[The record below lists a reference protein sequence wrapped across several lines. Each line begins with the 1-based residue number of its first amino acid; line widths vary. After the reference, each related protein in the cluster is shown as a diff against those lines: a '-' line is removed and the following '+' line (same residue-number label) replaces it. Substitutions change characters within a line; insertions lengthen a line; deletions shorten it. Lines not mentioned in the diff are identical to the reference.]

1 MSFVINPYRFGGGG
15 GAGIPT
21 AADLLAYW
29 ALDNRLDSH
38 TGGYDLTI
46 TGGIGFSDAN
56 TPPNPDAASFINGTA
71 LSATDAELPLP
82 TGAQTFAAWV
92 RSTNLTNNQDIMSC
106 WDTVGDRAFL
116 LRFVGSTNKFNFRI
130 SSTGSDS
137 ITIDSATSLVVATW
151 THVCAVFVPSTSI
164 TLYVDG
170 VADGTN
176 TTSIPASVNDSAD
189 AFVMGNRTVGGT
201 SSFWLGQID
210 EACIFDKAL
219 SADEV
224 AWLAG
229 DKFYADL

>member
-1 MSFVINPYRFGGGG
+1 MILNPYRF
-15 GAGIPT
+15 AAADTGIPS

-29 ALDNRLDSH
+29 ALDNLADSH
-38 TGGYDLTI
+38 TGGYTLTS
-46 TGGIGFSDAN
+46 TGSVSFSGAN
-56 TPPNPDAASFINGTA
+56 SPPNPYAAFFDIGKS
-71 LSATDAELPLP
+71 LSATDAALPLT

-92 RSTNLTNNQDIMSC
+92 RSVNLANNQDIMTC

-116 LRFVGSTNKFNFRI
+116 LRFVGSSNKLNFRI
-130 SSTGSDS
+130 SSTGTDN
-137 ITIDSATSLVVATW
+137 ITIDSTTSLVLNTW

-164 TLYVDG
+164 TIYVDG

-176 TTSIPASVNDSAD
+176 TTSIPASINDSAD
-189 AFVMGNRTVGGT
+189 DFVMGNRTVGGT
-201 SSFWLGQID
+201 SSFWKGQID

>member
-1 MSFVINPYRFGGGG
+1 MIINPYRFATGDT
-15 GAGIPT
+15 GIPT

-29 ALDNRLDSH
+29 ALDNATDSH
-38 TGGYDLTI
+38 TGGYDLTK
-46 TGGIGFSDAN
+46 TGVTFDDAN
-56 TPPNPDAASFINGTA
+56 TPPNPNAAQFASGYS
-71 LSATDAELPLP
+71 LSATNAELPLT

-92 RSTNLTNNQDIMSC
+92 RSTNLTNNQDITAC

-116 LRFVGSTNKFNFRI
+116 LRFVGSSNKLNFRI

-137 ITIDSATSLVVATW
+137 ATIDSSTSLVVDTW

-164 TLYVDG
+164 TIYIDG
-170 VADGTN
+170 VSDASN
-176 TTSIPASVNDSAD
+176 TTSIPASINDSAD
-189 AFVMGNRTVGGT
+189 DFVMGNRLVGGT
-201 SSFWLGQID
+201 SNFWLGQID

-219 SADEV
+219 SDDEV

>member
-1 MSFVINPYRFGGGG
+1 MIINPYRYS
-15 GAGIPT
+15 AADDGIPS

-46 TGGIGFSDAN
+46 TNAVSFSGAN
-56 TPPNPDAASFINGTA
+56 SPPNPDAAVFGTGVS
-71 LSATDAELPLP
+71 LSTTDAALPLP

-92 RSTNLTNNQDIMSC
+92 RSTNLTNNQDIMTC

-116 LRFVGSTNKFNFRI
+116 LRFVGSSNKLNFRI

-137 ITIDSATSLVVATW
+137 ITIDSATSLVVSTW

-164 TLYVDG
+164 TIYIDG
-170 VADGTN
+170 VSDASN
-176 TTSIPASVNDSAD
+176 TTSIPATVYDSPEP
-189 AFVMGNRTVGGT
+189 FVMGNRTVGGT
-201 SSFWLGQID
+201 SNFFNGQID

>member
-1 MSFVINPYRFGGGG
+1 MILNPYRF
-15 GAGIPT
+15 AAADTGIPS

-46 TGGIGFSDAN
+46 TGSIGFGGAN
-56 TPPNPDAASFINGTA
+56 TPPNPDAVTFSNGVS
-71 LSATDAELPLP
+71 LSTTDAALPLP

-92 RSTNLTNNQDIMSC
+92 RSISLTNNQDIMTC

-116 LRFVGSTNKFNFRI
+116 LRFVGSSNKLNFRI
-130 SSTGSDS
+130 SSTGSDN
-137 ITIDSATSLVVATW
+137 ITIDSATSLAVNTW

-164 TLYVDG
+164 TIYIDG
-170 VADGTN
+170 VSDASN
-176 TTSIPASVNDSAD
+176 TTSIPASINDSAD
-189 AFVMGNRTVGGT
+189 DFVMGNRTVGGT
-201 SSFWLGQID
+201 SNFWNGQID